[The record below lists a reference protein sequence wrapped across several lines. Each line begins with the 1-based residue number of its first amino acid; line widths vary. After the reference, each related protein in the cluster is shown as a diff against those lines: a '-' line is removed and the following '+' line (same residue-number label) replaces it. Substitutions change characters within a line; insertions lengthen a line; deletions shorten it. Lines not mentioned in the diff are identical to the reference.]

1 MLIKSNLLTSLF
13 KGAEV
18 CLLNM
23 KRNQLAI
30 FYLLILKIVITIP
43 GNTKIS
49 DVKATLDNEAEVSC
63 ITLETAIRLGLS
75 IIKN

>member
-1 MLIKSNLLTSLF
+1 M
-13 KGAEV
+13 V
-18 CLLNM
+18 
-23 KRNQLAI
+23 
-30 FYLLILKIVITIP
+30 TIP
-43 GNTKIS
+43 ENTKIS